1 MDFTVCIPLTNP
13 VRGSYS
19 KLRPTLSPLRAWAIN
34 RREKQRF
41 VIYST
46 DRENGVSLSLY
57 LWIERAGKEAVSIQ
71 AERHQ
76 VIDLS
81 AVHFVHLPDSKNKF
95 LTLAGRTEKYS
106 PLNWPITARILTE
119 RYNKNK
125 DHLTYYLKALPTRA
139 MAFSRGVKEKAKASL
154 KKTANK
160 ASVDINKKQ
169 SSKQEKLTGRQVQNL
184 LWRGKRRWVTG
195 LQRNLHKEYL
205 PK

>member
-1 MDFTVCIPLTNP
+1 MDFTVCIPLNNP

-57 LWIERAGKEAVSIQ
+57 LGIERAGKEAVSIQ

-95 LTLAGRTEKYS
+95 LTLAGRTEKYC
-106 PLNWPITARILTE
+106 PLN
-119 RYNKNK
+119 
-125 DHLTYYLKALPTRA
+125 
-139 MAFSRGVKEKAKASL
+139 
-154 KKTANK
+154 
-160 ASVDINKKQ
+160 
-169 SSKQEKLTGRQVQNL
+169 
-184 LWRGKRRWVTG
+184 
-195 LQRNLHKEYL
+195 
-205 PK
+205 

>member
-57 LWIERAGKEAVSIQ
+57 LGIERAGKEAVSIQ

-81 AVHFVHLPDSKNKF
+81 AVHFVHLPDSKNKV
-95 LTLAGRTEKYS
+95 LTLVGRTEKYC
-106 PLNWPITARILTE
+106 
-119 RYNKNK
+119 
-125 DHLTYYLKALPTRA
+125 
-139 MAFSRGVKEKAKASL
+139 L
-154 KKTANK
+154 KKLN
-160 ASVDINKKQ
+160 
-169 SSKQEKLTGRQVQNL
+169 
-184 LWRGKRRWVTG
+184 
-195 LQRNLHKEYL
+195 
-205 PK
+205 